1 VHEILSNWLFFALL
15 APFLWAI
22 ANFIEKYSLGKYA
35 KDAHEFVFFSS
46 LASWALFVIL
56 VITFGLPQISAL
68 WLAPI
73 TLGVI
78 FVAAYWFYGKALRV
92 TETSQLIISFK
103 LIPVLT
109 LFFAYLLFG
118 QKISVFDTLAF
129 IIVLVGTLFV
139 SVKKTEGA
147 FRITQGTKWIAG
159 AILIWGLM
167 FVGVD
172 WALTKMTFWHYLTLE
187 VFGNCIAGTSL
198 LLLPQ
203 IRNELIDSLKS
214 ATGGKYFWYGLI
226 KVIDFLGQILIKR
239 AFVLGPSAGLV
250 TVVMQVQSV
259 YCVVIGVSLTIWL
272 PHIIEEDISKENIA
286 NKVFGIAV
294 ALIGI
299 CLLFLK

>member
-1 VHEILSNWLFFALL
+1 MSEILTNWLFFALL
-15 APFLWAI
+15 APLLWAT

-35 KDAHEFVFFSS
+35 KDAHEFIFFSS
-46 LASWALFVIL
+46 LASWVLFVIL
-56 VITFGLPQISAL
+56 VIAFGLPQFSAL

-73 TLGVI
+73 ILGVL
-78 FVAAYWFYGKALRV
+78 FVAAYWFYGKALMV

-109 LFFAYLLFG
+109 LLFAYLFFG
-118 QKISVFDTLAF
+118 QRVSALDALAF
-129 IIVLVGTLFV
+129 IIVLVGTFFV
-139 SVKKTEGA
+139 SVKRAQGV
-147 FRITQGTKWIAG
+147 FRITEGTKWITG

-167 FVGVD
+167 FAGVD
-172 WALTKMTFWHYLTLE
+172 WALTKITFWHYLTLE

-214 ATGGKYFWYGLI
+214 ATGGKYFWFGLT
-226 KVIDFLGQILIKR
+226 KVIDFLGQILIKK

-259 YCVVIGVSLTIWL
+259 YGIAIGACLTLWL
-272 PHIIEEDISKENIA
+272 PHIIEEDISRENIGK
-286 NKVFGIAV
+286 KVLGVAV
-294 ALIGI
+294 AFVGI